1 MDQQMKSCQQP
12 PIGRQAWVKK
22 KEDIHPMR
30 GKVRTYYVK
39 VFMPRIWFLI
49 LRHQL

>member
-12 PIGRQAWVKK
+12 PIRRHAWVRK

-30 GKVRTYYVK
+30 GNGLT
-39 VFMPRIWFLI
+39 
-49 LRHQL
+49 